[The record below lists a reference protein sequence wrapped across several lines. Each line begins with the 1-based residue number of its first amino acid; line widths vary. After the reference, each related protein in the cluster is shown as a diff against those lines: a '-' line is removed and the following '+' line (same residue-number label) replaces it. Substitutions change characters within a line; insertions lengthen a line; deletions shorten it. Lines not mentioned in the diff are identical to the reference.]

1 MLYYYLTN
9 STSELQLPEEDVTEV
24 ISCHPNNILHLQYN
38 INQLMNAA
46 EQTTLNTTNV
56 LCTTSDSYMRT
67 VCMVDRESACE
78 LRNVEV
84 NGIRHPSTMMGL
96 TTGIQADWNLALGSC
111 YGGMIAE
118 VCSNGDFYEMKY
130 RYYIIDIYEWAGHE
144 IDADTLSLMLHRLH
158 EIGLSHQYLFSGY
171 YEGTISWKKGQTTAD
186 EGIMQQIYD
195 DLGV

>member
-1 MLYYYLTN
+1 
-9 STSELQLPEEDVTEV
+9 
-24 ISCHPNNILHLQYN
+24 
-38 INQLMNAA
+38 
-46 EQTTLNTTNV
+46 
-56 LCTTSDSYMRT
+56 
-67 VCMVDRESACE
+67 
-78 LRNVEV
+78 
-84 NGIRHPSTMMGL
+84 MMGL

-118 VCSNGDFYEMKY
+118 VCSNGDFYETKY

-171 YEGTISWKKGQTTAD
+171 YEGTISRKKGQTTAD